1 MNYSIEEL
9 KNKYAKLNTNAYEEA
24 IKEAITKLEAEKC
37 ENALAL
43 IKMILVLTLSEGDRQ
58 LADCIINA
66 KYKSL
71 AKCFNH
77 IKMWAK
83 ERATADCAVIDHE
96 EVLSEA
102 IHYYVDMDDKE
113 EKALKTTITIP
124 KPAQSAPSL
133 FESANTEEINTPGAQ
148 TPKATK
154 AFALNTKPKEER
166 AVKQSTSQ
174 NNLISLF

>member
-9 KNKYAKLNTNAYEEA
+9 KDKYATLNTNACEET

-37 ENALAL
+37 ENAIAL
-43 IKMILVLTLSEGDRQ
+43 IRMLLVLTLSEGDMQ

-83 ERATADCAVIDHE
+83 ERATAGCAVIDHE

-102 IHYYVDMDDKE
+102 IHYYVDMEDKE

-133 FESANTEEINTPGAQ
+133 FDSANDEARSAQGAE
-148 TPKATK
+148 TPKTTK

>member
-9 KNKYAKLNTNAYEEA
+9 KNKYARLNTNACEET
-24 IKEAITKLEAEKC
+24 IKEAITKLETEKC
-37 ENALAL
+37 DNALAL
-43 IKMILVLTLSEGDRQ
+43 IKMLLVLTLNKGDRQ

-83 ERATADCAVIDHE
+83 EQATAGCAVIDHE

-102 IHYYVDMDDKE
+102 IHYYVDMEDKE
-113 EKALKTTITIP
+113 EKALKTGITIP

-133 FESANTEEINTPGAQ
+133 FDSSSDEKSNAQGTE

-154 AFALNTKPKEER
+154 AFAFNTKPKEER